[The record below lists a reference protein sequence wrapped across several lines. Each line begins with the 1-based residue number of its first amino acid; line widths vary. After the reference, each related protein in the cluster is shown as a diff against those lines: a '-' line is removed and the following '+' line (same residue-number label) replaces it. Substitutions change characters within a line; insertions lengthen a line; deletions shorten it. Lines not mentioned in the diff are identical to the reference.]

1 MALQTLD
8 ERTVGSPK
16 PQTSTQDSTS
26 TFKKCLTYFVL
37 TSPCVF
43 TGFPGGSEVKA
54 SASNAGDPGSIPG
67 SGRSPGEGNGNPLQ
81 YSCLENPM
89 DRAAWQA
96 TVHGV
101 AKSRTRLSDFTPLH
115 LCVYRLQQA
124 ISDMSVS
131 KGCGERFGDYPTLQK
146 GVRELNDLL

>member
-54 SASNAGDPGSIPG
+54 SASNAGDPGSIPE

>member
-1 MALQTLD
+1 MLQDL
-8 ERTVGSPK
+8 
-16 PQTSTQDSTS
+16 
-26 TFKKCLTYFVL
+26 
-37 TSPCVF
+37 VF
-43 TGFPGGSEVKA
+43 GGFPAVASEQQNLPV
-54 SASNAGDPGSIPG
+54 SALDIREMGSIPEL
-67 SGRSPGEGNGNPLQ
+67 GRSPRGGPGNPLRC
-81 YSCLENPM
+81 SCLENPM